1 MKTKF
6 FVPQA
11 LALSVLAVPAL
22 AYDYSPYNDVPITGS
37 QLTDW
42 PSQRAN
48 VTATGSFLRP
58 ETGYVARDDDYWMRM
73 QRAYED
79 GYRAGYGDRYYDRY

>member
-1 MKTKF
+1 MKIKF
-6 FVPQA
+6 LVPAA

-22 AYDYSPYNDVPITGS
+22 AYEYPYEAPISGS
-37 QLTDW
+37 QLTDM